1 VSRKDRSRRYET
13 ANNLARDV
21 ERYLKNEPITA
32 RPPSRAYQFQ
42 KFIRRNKLAFAS
54 ITAVTLALVMG
65 LGTSVRM
72 FFKEAALR
80 QRAEKAEHETQR
92 QLHAALVQEAR
103 GCSAQR
109 RSGPSFPGARCLR
122 RAVAISNTVE
132 MRREALAALAL
143 PDFRFERQFDIPEGA
158 RAALDPTFTRVAIG
172 LGTNAV
178 EIRSTSDQRLL
189 VTMAPSTNDAFI
201 MEWSHD
207 GRYFA
212 VARRKTSGRYDLEI
226 CDASIRPT
234 NALRSRY
241 AFWCRG
247 LSPDAPA
254 NSFFGEGERSDPSRF
269 GGGRTI
275 NTYTVAGLI
284 YFLRFSPAGER
295 FAVQHGSPQPWTR
308 SRKPETTSIIAA
320 DSGETRLSVARVAR
334 GDCLAP
340 ERELDGSWRNLWRS
354 AVTQPQDG

>member
-1 VSRKDRSRRYET
+1 MRRIIREVEPPKPSSKLSTIAGEERTRLARARHVEPDKLSRLVEPDLDWIVMKCLEKDRSRRYET

-103 GCSAQR
+103 GAV
-109 RSGPSFPGARCLR
+109 RSGEVGRRFQALDALR

-143 PDFRFERQFDIPEGA
+143 PDFRFERQFDIPEG
-158 RAALDPTFTRVAIG
+158 R
-172 LGTNAV
+172 
-178 EIRSTSDQRLL
+178 
-189 VTMAPSTNDAFI
+189 
-201 MEWSHD
+201 
-207 GRYFA
+207 
-212 VARRKTSGRYDLEI
+212 
-226 CDASIRPT
+226 
-234 NALRSRY
+234 ALRSI
-241 AFWCRG
+241 
-247 LSPDAPA
+247 PP
-254 NSFFGEGERSDPSRF
+254 
-269 GGGRTI
+269 
-275 NTYTVAGLI
+275 
-284 YFLRFSPAGER
+284 LRA
-295 FAVQHGSPQPWTR
+295 
-308 SRKPETTSIIAA
+308 
-320 DSGETRLSVARVAR
+320 
-334 GDCLAP
+334 
-340 ERELDGSWRNLWRS
+340 
-354 AVTQPQDG
+354 